1 MTPYSAIEH
10 LALGIFGA
18 RRNERII
25 CMISSPYFVGYWDES
40 GTDPG
45 TGTKS
50 KSDMP
55 ILLVGGYLAHVR
67 EWETF
72 ENRWK
77 VILEDNGLALFHMKD
92 FANRNRPYNSWPD
105 EKYDALIA
113 ALLDVIADCPRLW
126 VAWAIEVDV
135 YMEIIKARNLLE
147 TDIIR
152 AYHICAKR
160 CLETVHSFAFVAGY
174 EPKILHIFD
183 RGNAAWS
190 SFEASF
196 TGEMLDALNIL
207 QPIAQSKTDVVPL
220 QAADILAH
228 QVAKNV
234 LVSSGRAATPQ
245 RLYTKRLFGKPGLY
259 KHIDVPELKKLY
271 SEELAIEQALAEGL
285 KPRHIVRNVKVEQ
298 TAKISE
304 FFREPEDYRLNT
316 LTRELQ

>member
-10 LALGIFGA
+10 LASGIFGV
-18 RRNERII
+18 RRNERIV
-25 CMISSPYFVGYWDES
+25 CMISNPLFIGYWDES

-67 EWETF
+67 EWESF
-72 ENRWK
+72 EARWK
-77 VILEDNGLALFHMKD
+77 TILKREGLTLFHMVTFVNLQK
-92 FANRNRPYNSWPD
+92 PYGSWT
-105 EKYDALIA
+105 EERRESVINE
-113 ALLDVIADCPRLW
+113 LLDVIADCPRVW
-126 VAWAIEVDV
+126 VAWAIEIDA

-147 TDIIR
+147 TDITR

-160 CLETVHSFAFVAGY
+160 CMETIHSLAFVAGY
-174 EPKILHIFD
+174 APKILHIFD
-183 RGNAAWS
+183 KGNSAWP
-190 SFEASF
+190 SFEPSF
-196 TGEMLDALNIL
+196 TDEMLDALNIL
-207 QPIAQSKTDVVPL
+207 HPIAQSKTDVVPL

-271 SEELAIEQALAEGL
+271 SEELA
-285 KPRHIVRNVKVEQ
+285 
-298 TAKISE
+298 
-304 FFREPEDYRLNT
+304 
-316 LTRELQ
+316 